1 MASSLSQNLFDQ
13 VSAAVVEL
21 GTNASTY
28 IPDNVAELASTL
40 TSDVRL
46 ASSVVVLVGVA
57 TWTVFS
63 SLRRR
68 HSPPGPPQ
76 LPIIGNV
83 HQVPTQMPWI
93 KFTEWSK
100 QYGPIFSLNLL
111 GQQVIV
117 LNTHKAAGDLFD
129 RRSNIYSDRP
139 RLIMAGEILT
149 GGIFMVF
156 ARYSDVWRKMRRASH
171 ESFNPRAVEKYLP
184 IQAEAAAHS
193 ISRILAQPESWEEN
207 LKRYTASAIL
217 SSVYG
222 WPTFGSEGGIIKRL
236 HAHTARIAS
245 AVVPG
250 AFLVDFFP
258 FMKYFPTWIAKWKRD
273 GLAWHK
279 AETDMFE
286 GFNAGVAEKLSAGEA
301 QHSFVT
307 ELIDTE
313 ERHGLSK
320 KEAAWL
326 AAIMVSAGAETTSTT
341 MFNFMLAMT
350 LYPDVMRRAQAE
362 IDAVVGRERVPTFD
376 DKENLPFI
384 RVMVRETLRWR
395 PVGPLAVPRQ
405 ATEDDWYE
413 GYFIPKGMV
422 SIYNALLDNSDREY
436 LVKTQSNQSPL
447 NGSILIWINFCRD
460 PTIFPDFDVYR
471 PDRFL
476 DESGKNE
483 ISPPDT
489 HQMGHVTYGFGRRS
503 CVGLHFANHALFIAI
518 ATILWAA
525 DILPPVDENGNVVL
539 PDANDC
545 VDAGVVVGPA
555 PFRCRIKPRFP
566 EAQAIL
572 EAHLASL

>member
-1 MASSLSQNLFDQ
+1 MASSISQNILDQ
-13 VSAAVVEL
+13 VSAAVVQL
-21 GTNASTY
+21 GTNASAY
-28 IPDNVAELASTL
+28 VPGNVAELASTV
-40 TSDVRL
+40 TSDIRL
-46 ASSVVVLVGVA
+46 TSSVVVLIGVA

-63 SLRRR
+63 SLRKR
-68 HSPPGPPQ
+68 HSPPGPPR
-76 LPIIGNV
+76 LPILGNV
-83 HQVPTQMPWI
+83 LQVPTQMPWI
-93 KFTEWSK
+93 QFTEWSK
-100 QYGPIFSLNLL
+100 QYGPIFSLDLL
-111 GQQVIV
+111 GQQVVV

-139 RLIMAGEILT
+139 RLVMAGEILT

-156 ARYSDVWRKMRRASH
+156 ARYTDVWRKMRRASH

-184 IQAEAAAHS
+184 IQAEAAAHAV
-193 ISRILAQPESWEEN
+193 SRILAQPDSWEDN

-222 WPTFGSEGGIIKRL
+222 WPTFSTEGPIIKRL

-258 FMKYFPTWIAKWKRD
+258 FMKYFPSWLAKWKRD

-279 AETDMFE
+279 AETEMFE
-286 GFNAGVAEKLSAGEA
+286 GFNAGVAEKLHAGEA

-307 ELIDTE
+307 ELIETE

-320 KEAAWL
+320 KQAAWL

-341 MFNFMLAMT
+341 VFNFILAMT
-350 LYPDVMRRAQAE
+350 LYPDVLRRAQAE
-362 IDAVVGRERVPTFD
+362 IDAVVGRERVPTFE
-376 DKENLPFI
+376 DKDNLPYI
-384 RVMVRETLRWR
+384 RAIVRETLRWR

-413 GYFIPKGMV
+413 GYFIPKGTTV
-422 SIYNALLDNSDREY
+422 IGN
-436 LVKTQSNQSPL
+436 
-447 NGSILIWINFCRD
+447 IWAMNRD
-460 PTIFPDFDVYR
+460 PTIFPDFEAYR

-476 DESGKNE
+476 DETGKNE
-483 ISPPDT
+483 IAPPDT
-489 HQMGHVTYGFGRRS
+489 HQMGHVTYGFGRRCVS
-503 CVGLHFANHALFIAI
+503 CVGLHFANHALFIVI

-525 DILPPVDENGNVVL
+525 DIQPPVDKDGNVVL

-555 PFRCRIKPRFP
+555 PFNCRIKPRFP

-572 EAHLASL
+572 EAHIASL